1 MAITLIGQSAKNE
14 RAESKLPTVE
24 LELGSPSSA
33 PEAQRLFDDARLT
46 ALAAHP
52 HALVREL
59 VVSRLDEPKAADAH
73 RALLEALARD
83 ADERVAALALEVLS
97 RFGDA
102 RSLELAVERFRAPS
116 AAIAGAAAALLGR
129 LDPDRLLAESKS
141 RPRLDDALHARVMT
155 AYARAESEA
164 VTAELSKALNR
175 AGVLSPLRR
184 ASLYA
189 AALLTGQG
197 ALAGRVIGVAI
208 DESRL
213 PADDEAAGLLPG
225 RAALV
230 ALAGLDQSMASV
242 AVGEQVLASLEASV
256 GRGEAAW
263 TRELDPQPLRVALQ
277 KKAWAD
283 ALQAL
288 APALDRAVPPGAS
301 EEQAAVVRRRRG
313 ALQAL
318 VQARAAI
325 ASLPAGAAAL
335 FLSAAV
341 SAAEL
346 VLLASRRAEDSP
358 SIQTLARF
366 LEVEPSYLLG
376 ENAESLAIKLTA
388 EGERRLRQVA
398 GILSRESTYEGGLF
412 DRLLDAV
419 VSAGGAAPLFDAAAT
434 SNSNGFVLGVLRALV
449 RFPAQSEAAV
459 VAALEERPLDARRTA
474 LALRIGSAIATE
486 RVVRAIGRRFY
497 ELRAVDR
504 LSLVE
509 SVTALADPRLLPA
522 LASRAYR
529 DEPERMPF
537 VLTSLVAGAA
547 VEGAVAEALAD
558 VEGRARDVEEDGIRV
573 LLACKACGE
582 RLSYLF
588 ERIYVDPKARGHVG
602 DDRGDDGA
610 LDGGARGRGAIGA
623 DARRAARDPRGH
635 RGARDRAGAPERR
648 GRARAVTRLAP
659 RAAAPWAPAAL
670 ARALDGAR
678 GRRGG
683 ARARPALTRGARAP
697 RRHPH
702 GRGAARGGGLRL
714 RRVARAPARA
724 ARGPALRG
732 RQGGRGDQRRGR
744 AVRAADLGGVHPGR
758 RRPVG
763 GAGAV
768 DRGRGARRG
777 GRGAGARAARGW
789 SGSAALSRQAPDPS
803 SARPRRARAGP
814 GALGWVV
821 HPT

>member
-116 AAIAGAAAALLGR
+116 AAIAGAAAGLLGR

-547 VEGAVAEALAD
+547 VEGTVAEALAD

-588 ERIYVDPKARGHVG
+588 ERIYVDPKAKGQDGDPAFVG
-602 DDRGDDGA
+602 DVVCKACAAVDQLEVTPEATSAMTEAMMELLMAARAGVAPSGPMRVVPRAIRVGTEELGIARA
-610 LDGGARGRGAIGA
+610 LRNAEAALAQSPDSLRARLRRGRLRLLLARSTA
-623 DARRAARDPRGH
+623 LEDAEAVLARDPRSPEALAL
-635 RGARDRAGAPERR
+635 RGGIHMVAGRHAEAVSDFVESLAHLRAPQEGRLYEDDKADAVINAEDALFELQILGAAIPDDVDLSAA
-648 GRARAVTRLAP
+648 RARSIAAEERDAE
-659 RAAAPWAPAAL
+659 AAA
-670 ARALDGAR
+670 RAR
-678 GRRGG
+678 GRLAGG
-683 ARARPALTRGARAP
+683 PGP
-697 RRHPH
+697 RR
-702 GRGAARGGGLRL
+702 
-714 RRVARAPARA
+714 
-724 ARGPALRG
+724 
-732 RQGGRGDQRRGR
+732 
-744 AVRAADLGGVHPGR
+744 
-758 RRPVG
+758 
-763 GAGAV
+763 
-768 DRGRGARRG
+768 
-777 GRGAGARAARGW
+777 
-789 SGSAALSRQAPDPS
+789 
-803 SARPRRARAGP
+803 
-814 GALGWVV
+814 
-821 HPT
+821 